1 MNNNIT
7 IHFSNLGPIKGP
19 ESVTLR
25 PLMIFSGASS
35 IGKSYLAMLVHYVY
49 RIITGHELV
58 KFLTDNKIDYD
69 LLKTK
74 MGHKDGLMYQICI
87 QDFQEWVDSN
97 ALLYMRKLLGNP
109 NFNATIHVEFPDL
122 PPTFSFYYSVQT
134 ANTKNNGQTDSFGT
148 IKFEEANDSISMLM
162 GTNWGGYP
170 FYTLLTNY
178 FHLKYGINSDLER
191 TFFMPPSRGSLIAVP
206 DKTRLDIQ
214 NVMGMYQEFLSDLS
228 YLKSRETNRK
238 PSTNLKTAQ
247 LILQK
252 EILQGDIII
261 KESELVYHV
270 NTIDIPITAAASS
283 IKEISP
289 FALMIQKKVLGNY
302 SVLFEEPESHLH
314 PELQVKVAE
323 LMGYALQEG
332 THLQITTH
340 SDYILRHLN
349 DLIRLHL
356 LKKLMTD
363 EDFTSYCEKTRYNPN
378 ITINPLDVAAFYL
391 FVDEHGN
398 SIIKQQDTS
407 KGIPFDTFEEVIKS
421 QMGRSVDLYEQV
433 EYYMEKEG
441 ENK

>member
-1 MNNNIT
+1 
-7 IHFSNLGPIKGP
+7 
-19 ESVTLR
+19 
-25 PLMIFSGASS
+25 
-35 IGKSYLAMLVHYVY
+35 
-49 RIITGHELV
+49 
-58 KFLTDNKIDYD
+58 
-69 LLKTK
+69 
-74 MGHKDGLMYQICI
+74 
-87 QDFQEWVDSN
+87 
-97 ALLYMRKLLGNP
+97 
-109 NFNATIHVEFPDL
+109 
-122 PPTFSFYYSVQT
+122 
-134 ANTKNNGQTDSFGT
+134 
-148 IKFEEANDSISMLM
+148 
-162 GTNWGGYP
+162 
-170 FYTLLTNY
+170 
-178 FHLKYGINSDLER
+178 
-191 TFFMPPSRGSLIAVP
+191 
-206 DKTRLDIQ
+206 
-214 NVMGMYQEFLSDLS
+214 MGMYQEFLSDLS

>member
-1 MNNNIT
+1 MNSNIT

-289 FALMIQKKVLGNY
+289 FALMIQKKVLG
-302 SVLFEEPESHLH
+302 L
-314 PELQVKVAE
+314 
-323 LMGYALQEG
+323 
-332 THLQITTH
+332 
-340 SDYILRHLN
+340 
-349 DLIRLHL
+349 
-356 LKKLMTD
+356 
-363 EDFTSYCEKTRYNPN
+363 
-378 ITINPLDVAAFYL
+378 YL
-391 FVDEHGN
+391 VF
-398 SIIKQQDTS
+398 
-407 KGIPFDTFEEVIKS
+407 S
-421 QMGRSVDLYEQV
+421 Q
-433 EYYMEKEG
+433 
-441 ENK
+441 